1 MKQLTEQE
9 RKEIII
15 NILVEL
21 DEFCKTNKIK
31 YFLTGGTL
39 LGAIR
44 HKGFIPWDDDADIA
58 MLREDYERF
67 TSIFNSNYIG
77 NIKWIDTYNTK
88 KYYLP
93 HGKLIDTRTYLMED
107 YRFACGIG
115 VYVDVFPIDNVGD
128 DKEIAEKESSQRTL
142 VEQLFPRKFE
152 KVSKNNSIKRNLA
165 ILAASLLP
173 NNGHYIAKKRE
184 ERIRKISKGKNGKYV
199 ANLYRSYGTNKIT
212 LKSNFENV
220 KKAEFEGHMFNIP
233 TGYDNYLQDLYGDYM
248 QLPPPEERITH
259 HHDVAYW
266 INENN

>member
-1 MKQLTEQE
+1 MKQITQEE
-9 RKEIII
+9 RKEILI

-21 DEFCKTNKIK
+21 DGFCKANNIK

-44 HKGFIPWDDDADIA
+44 HKGFIPWDDDADVA

-67 TSIFNSNYIG
+67 ISIFNSSYQG
-77 NIKWIDTYNTK
+77 DIKWIDIYRNN

-93 HGKLIDTRTYLMED
+93 HGKLIDTRTCLIED
-107 YRFACGIG
+107 YRFASEIG

-128 DKEIAEKESSQRTL
+128 NKEEALRQSSERTL

-152 KVSKNNSIKRNLA
+152 KISKNNSIKRNLA
-165 ILAASLLP
+165 ILVASLLP

-184 ERIRKISKGKNGKYV
+184 ARIRKISKDKNGKYV
-199 ANLYRSYGTNKIT
+199 ANLYRSYGTSKIT
-212 LKSNFENV
+212 LQSNFENT
-220 KKAEFEGHMFNIP
+220 KEAEFEGHIFQIP
-233 TGYDNYLQDLYGDYM
+233 VGYDNYLHDLYGEYM
-248 QLPPPEERITH
+248 QLPPLEERVTH

-266 INENN
+266 INKIE